1 MCRAA
6 LMALF
11 SELSNERSLST
22 DSERL
27 FVLLLT
33 SPGPVTSEDMGVLLG
48 ETLRGDEYNLRRW

>member
-33 SPGPVTSEDMGVLLG
+33 SPGPVTSADIGVLLG
-48 ETLRGDEYNLRRW
+48 ET